1 MASAIR
7 LDDNLVRAASVEAT
21 LNHRTTPKQIEMW
34 AAIGRA
40 VAQGVSMEDAL
51 AISQGLARV
60 HVERVIS
67 QPVETRQVFE
77 LIQQARASKQLA
89 QRLQANRVVYQA
101 SAEHPG
107 LLEEIHPNGMRRI
120 GQFENGVFVARQPAE

>member
-7 LDDNLVRAASVEAT
+7 LDDHLVQAASTEAA

-51 AISQGLARV
+51 AVSQGLARV
-60 HVERVIS
+60 RVERVINK
-67 QPVETRQVFE
+67 PVATEQVFE
-77 LIQQARASKQLA
+77 RIQKARVTKQLA
-89 QRLQANRVVYQA
+89 QRLQANRAVYQA
-101 SAEHPG
+101 SAGHPG
-107 LLEEIHPNGMRRI
+107 FLEEIHPDGTRRI
-120 GQFENGVFVARQPAE
+120 GKFENGVFVATLVTE

>member
-7 LDDNLVRAASVEAT
+7 LDDHLVQAASTEAA

-51 AISQGLARV
+51 AVSQGLARV
-60 HVERVIS
+60 HVERVVS
-67 QPVETRQVFE
+67 HPVETSQVFE
-77 LIQQARASKQLA
+77 RIQQARASKQLA

-101 SAEHPG
+101 SAAHPG
-107 LLEEIHPNGMRRI
+107 YLEEIHPDGKRRI
-120 GQFENGVFVARQPAE
+120 GIFENGVFVVRQVTE